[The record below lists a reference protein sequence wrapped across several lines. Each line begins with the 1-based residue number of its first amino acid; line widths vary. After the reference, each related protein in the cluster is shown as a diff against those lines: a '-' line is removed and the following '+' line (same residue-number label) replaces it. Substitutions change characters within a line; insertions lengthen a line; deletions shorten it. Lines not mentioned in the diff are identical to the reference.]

1 MYSLEVN
8 FLKDRPE
15 FQTKEQITGGGAKKS
30 IPVNDR
36 LLMYAGVALG
46 VILPAA
52 VGGFWLWQQSETANL
67 EKQLADVTA
76 LVDQAAA
83 KKGNLDKILAETKIL
98 QQQTQDLSTVFNQ
111 MKPWSAMLQDVR
123 EKLPAGV
130 QVAGISQTK
139 PPDTPP
145 PPPSNTST
153 QTVVTTPTTDKVEI
167 TGYANSFSK
176 VNDFLLTLQRSSFF
190 KDKDT
195 RLVTANLIDNPIQ
208 LYEARPNQS
217 SSSQPIPK
225 LPQVV
230 SFKIETYLSEKPA
243 TDMLAELESK
253 GALGLVSR
261 IENLKQKGVLK

>member
-15 FQTKEQITGGGAKKS
+15 FQTKEQISGGGVKKT

-52 VGGFWLWQQSETANL
+52 VGGFFFWQQTETARLDEKLAQITADLEKESAKQGNL
-67 EKQLADVTA
+67 EKIR
-76 LVDQAAA
+76 
-83 KKGNLDKILAETKIL
+83 NETKNIR
-98 QQQTQDLSTVFNQ
+98 QETQDLSTVFNQ

-130 QVAGISQTK
+130 QVAGITQTK

-145 PPPSNTST
+145 PPPSGTSPQNVAT
-153 QTVVTTPTTDKVEI
+153 IPTTDKVEI

-176 VNDFLLTLQRSSFF
+176 VNDLMLTLQRSSFF

-195 RLVTANLIDNPIQ
+195 RLVSANLIENPIQ
-208 LYEARPNQS
+208 LYEARPSQS
-217 SSSQPIPK
+217 GGSQAIPK